1 MTNQPSQLFNAIDS
15 LLSAIDDGTVLP
27 VPAER
32 VRLREAAGLTPAAVA
47 QALGVRVPSITAWE
61 AGRAE
66 PKGERLEAYRRL
78 LEGLAHRYPSSIEP
92 PALAPSA
99 SADRPGLSVADAPAA
114 ASVPAAAAQ
123 PQETPDSQP
132 SAVPPAPKHSSPAI
146 SPTASSRRPAARKA
160 ASTSAADPRFPH
172 GPLAVLDGDGS
183 AYGIDGIV
191 LDCPATSIVELVE
204 WTLRESGLGAAKL
217 NRHGKDSDPLI
228 VLTAA
233 AAVKLG
239 LPERLEGHE
248 QRRSL
253 RLPGDHPVVKQISK
267 AKWQL
272 TQRGFGPWARI
283 YRKTQGRERQCVQL
297 AILSWD
303 ALDERSWPGV
313 AEMEPADITRVL
325 GVYAQR
331 VITPRG
337 STAVSGLEL
346 MTALR
351 PPTRA
356 VQDHAS
362 GNWVSG
368 YNPGSL
374 GTEPVD
380 PAPPEATSE
389 HPVVVNCGWA
399 GGFLNEEAY
408 QWVRAVDLLSD
419 EECMLPFAVGL
430 DLNTAFLAASARLTV
445 GLSAPDH
452 FHAPT
457 FNPKIP
463 GSWLVDLSHIELDP
477 RLPSPFTPDGTR
489 PTGPAWYQT
498 HTVAYAQELGHTVHP
513 LEAYLRRET
522 GAYLDPWHDR
532 LKTAYVDTLADLGV
546 TKDLSDAE
554 FLAAMERHKQADP
567 AMAAVLAAIKATV
580 KGGVGKLRERPQGK
594 SYKQGERWPALER
607 PTWRPDIRAAVIS
620 KARVNMHRKLN
631 NMAKM
636 TGLFPL
642 AVLSDCVVY
651 PSPGESPLDFLPY
664 AASSKPQPGG
674 FRLGPTPGLAKL
686 EGVQSMLWAVDLM
699 EQGLNPARHIKGGD
713 AVLDEGE

>member
-1 MTNQPSQLFNAIDS
+1 MTDQPPQLFTAIDS
-15 LLSAIDDGTVLP
+15 LLAAVDEGTVLP

-32 VRLREAAGLTPAAVA
+32 VRLREAAGLTQAAVA

-78 LEGLAHRYPSSIEP
+78 LEGLAHRYPATLSPSP
-92 PALAPSA
+92 SPSPTLPAPSA
-99 SADRPGLSVADAPAA
+99 GAGAGAGARKAPAA
-114 ASVPAAAAQ
+114 EEPATSVEPAAPAARR
-123 PQETPDSQP
+123 
-132 SAVPPAPKHSSPAI
+132 SPAR
-146 SPTASSRRPAARKA
+146 PASSRRPAAKKPLKPV
-160 ASTSAADPRFPH
+160 STDPQFPH

-183 AYGIDGIV
+183 AYGIGGIV
-191 LDCPATSIVELVE
+191 LDCPATTVPELVE
-204 WTLRESGLGAAKL
+204 WTLTESGLGAPKL
-217 NRHGKDSDPLI
+217 NRYGKDADPLI

-233 AAVKLG
+233 AAVRLG

-253 RLPGDHPVVKQISK
+253 RLPADHPAVKQVVK
-267 AKWQL
+267 AKWKL

-283 YRKTQGRERQCVQL
+283 YRPAQTGRRQCVQL

-313 AEMEPADITRVL
+313 AQMEPADIARVL
-325 GVYAQR
+325 GIYAHR

-356 VQDHAS
+356 VRDETS
-362 GNWVSG
+362 GTWVSG
-368 YNPGSL
+368 RNPGSL
-374 GTEPVD
+374 GTEPMD
-380 PAPPEATSE
+380 PAPPEATPE
-389 HPVVVNCGWA
+389 HPVVVNSGWT
-399 GGFLNEEAY
+399 GGFLDEEAY
-408 QWVRAVDLLSD
+408 QWVRDVDSLDGREVS
-419 EECMLPFAVGL
+419 LPYAVGL
-430 DLNTAFLAASARLTV
+430 DLNTAFLAAAARLVV

-463 GSWLVDLSHIELDP
+463 GSWLVDLSHVELDP
-477 RLPSPFTPDGTR
+477 RLPSPFTPTGQR

-498 HTVAYAQELGHTVHP
+498 HTVAYAQELGYDVAP
-513 LEAYLRRET
+513 IEAYLRRET

-546 TKDLSDAE
+546 TKDLDDRA
-554 FLAAMERHKQADP
+554 FLAAMERHKDVDP
-567 AMAAVLAAIKATV
+567 ALTAVLTAIKATV
-580 KGGVGKLRERPQGK
+580 KGGVGKLRERPQGRH
-594 SYKQGERWPALER
+594 YKQGERWPALER

-620 KARVNMHRKLN
+620 KARVNMHRKLT

-636 TGLFPL
+636 TGLYPL

-651 PSPGESPLDFLPY
+651 PSPGDSPLAFLPY
-664 AASSKPQPGG
+664 DASGKPQPGG

-686 EGVQSMLWAVDLM
+686 EGVQSMAWAVDLM

>member
-1 MTNQPSQLFNAIDS
+1 MA
-15 LLSAIDDGTVLP
+15 
-27 VPAER
+27 
-32 VRLREAAGLTPAAVA
+32 
-47 QALGVRVPSITAWE
+47 TAFHT
-61 AGRAE
+61 G
-66 PKGERLEAYRRL
+66 
-78 LEGLAHRYPSSIEP
+78 
-92 PALAPSA
+92 
-99 SADRPGLSVADAPAA
+99 
-114 ASVPAAAAQ
+114 
-123 PQETPDSQP
+123 PQ
-132 SAVPPAPKHSSPAI
+132 K
-146 SPTASSRRPAARKA
+146 AARP
-160 ASTSAADPRFPH
+160 AADPRFPH

-183 AYGIDGIV
+183 AYGTGGIV
-191 LDCPATSIVELVE
+191 LDCPARTVVELVE
-204 WTLRESGLGAAKL
+204 WTLRESGLGAPRL
-217 NRHGKDSDPLI
+217 HRNGKDSDPLI

-253 RLPGDHPVVKQISK
+253 RLPEGHPVVKQVVK
-267 AKWQL
+267 AKWRL

-283 YRKTQGRERQCVQL
+283 YRKVQGRERQCVQL
-297 AILSWD
+297 AVLSWD

-313 AEMEPADITRVL
+313 AEMEPADVARVL

-337 STAVSGLEL
+337 STAVSGMEL

-356 VQDHAS
+356 VQDPQT
-362 GNWVSG
+362 GNWVPG
-368 YNPGSL
+368 HNPGSL
-374 GTEPVD
+374 GTEPMD
-380 PAPPEATSE
+380 PAPPEATAE
-389 HPVVVNCGWA
+389 HPVVVDSGWS

-408 QWVRAVDLLSD
+408 QWVRDVSLLSD
-419 EECMLPFAVGL
+419 EECTLPFAVGL
-430 DLNTAFLAASARLTV
+430 DLNTAFLAAAARLVV

-452 FHAPT
+452 FRAPT

-463 GSWLVDLSHIELDP
+463 GSWLVDLSHVEVDP
-477 RLPSPFTPDGTR
+477 RLPSPFTPTGER

-498 HTVAYAQELGHTVHP
+498 HTVAYAQELGYNVAP
-513 LEAYLRRET
+513 IEAYLRRET

-532 LKTAYVDTLADLGV
+532 LKSAYVDTLADLGV

-554 FLAAMERHKQADP
+554 FLAAMERHKDADP

-580 KGGVGKLRERPQGK
+580 KGGIGKLRERPQGRK
-594 SYKQGERWPALER
+594 YREGERWPALQR

-620 KARVNMHRKLN
+620 KARINMHRKLR
-631 NMAKM
+631 NMAAM
-636 TGLFPL
+636 TGLYPL

-651 PSPGESPLDFLPY
+651 PSPGPSPLDFLPY
-664 AASSKPQPGG
+664 AASGKPQPGG

-699 EQGLNPARHIKGGD
+699 EQGHNPARHIKGGD

>member
-1 MTNQPSQLFNAIDS
+1 MDALLAEEPQL
-15 LLSAIDDGTVLP
+15 P
-27 VPAER
+27 PPAER
-32 VRLREAAGLTPAAVA
+32 ARLREAAGITQARLALALRTSTQMVKGYETGRSEPQEPRLTAYLRLLNGWAAKYPATAAVRQPEVPETFTGPTTPEPTEPETPTPA
-47 QALGVRVPSITAWE
+47 P
-61 AGRAE
+61 
-66 PKGERLEAYRRL
+66 
-78 LEGLAHRYPSSIEP
+78 
-92 PALAPSA
+92 
-99 SADRPGLSVADAPAA
+99 APADQTA
-114 ASVPAAAAQ
+114 PERRPAR
-123 PQETPDSQP
+123 
-132 SAVPPAPKHSSPAI
+132 PA
-146 SPTASSRRPAARKA
+146 TSRRPAAKKA
-160 ASTSAADPRFPH
+160 AHPVTDPRFPN
-172 GPLAVLDGDGS
+172 GPLAVLDGHGS
-183 AYGIDGIV
+183 AHGIDDLV
-191 LDCPATSIVELVE
+191 LHCPATTIPELVE
-204 WTLRESGLGAAKL
+204 WTLTESGLGAAKL
-217 NRHGKDSDPLI
+217 HRNGKDADPLI

-233 AAVKLG
+233 AAVKFG

-253 RLPGDHPVVKQISK
+253 RLLEDHPVVKQITR

-272 TQRGFGPWARI
+272 TQRGFGPWARV
-283 YRKTQGRERQCVQL
+283 YRKAQGRDRQCVQL
-297 AILSWD
+297 AILPWD

-313 AEMEPADITRVL
+313 ADMDAADIARVL
-325 GVYAQR
+325 GTYATR
-331 VITPRG
+331 VTTPRG

-356 VQDHAS
+356 VRDEAT
-362 GNWVSG
+362 GAWVSG
-368 YNPGSL
+368 HNAGSL
-374 GTEPVD
+374 GTEPMD
-380 PAPPEATSE
+380 PAPPEATPE
-389 HPVVVNCGWA
+389 HPVVVDSGWK

-408 QWVRAVDLLSD
+408 QWVRSVDTLSD
-419 EECMLPFAVGL
+419 EECTLPFAVGL
-430 DLNTAFLAASARLTV
+430 DLNTAFLAAASRLTV

-498 HTVAYAQELGHTVHP
+498 HTIAYAQELGHDVHP
-513 LEAYLRRET
+513 IEAYLRRET

-532 LKTAYVDTLADLGV
+532 LKNAYVDTLADLGV
-546 TKDLSDAE
+546 TKDLDDRA
-554 FLAAMERHKQADP
+554 FLTAMEQHKQADP
-567 AMAAVLAAIKATV
+567 AMAAVLSAIKATV
-580 KGGVGKLRERPQGK
+580 KGGVGKLRERPQGRH
-594 SYKQGERWPALER
+594 YKAGERWPALER

-631 NMAKM
+631 NMVKM
-636 TGLFPL
+636 TGLYPL

-664 AASSKPQPGG
+664 AASGKPQPGG

-699 EQGLNPARHIKGGD
+699 EKGLNPARHIKGGD